1 MYPIYK
7 KMCNKINGRIA
18 ILICII
24 FLLGVYALIIW
35 KLVPLV
41 KNNFSHIWSLV
52 ETYAS
57 KLSKVP
63 FLEDLNSSTKIKFD
77 TLISSCGSIVSI
89 VVNIVLSH
97 IFGFYMLYNYDTIK
111 SYVKSIIPKKKLKL
125 ITDYTNKLSLNMR
138 VYLRG
143 TLIDTGILFVI
154 SFLLYLLIG
163 LDYPFI
169 LALFSALTNIIP
181 FIGPYI
187 GGIPAVLVGLSGSL
201 NLGII
206 TLAVIIFAQT
216 VESNFI
222 NPMIM
227 SKCIKINPLLIVIT
241 LSIMG
246 KFLGVIG
253 MVFAVPILIVIKLTI
268 EFIKKYKNN
277 INLKNPIKT

>member
-1 MYPIYK
+1 
-7 KMCNKINGRIA
+7 
-18 ILICII
+18 
-24 FLLGVYALIIW
+24 
-35 KLVPLV
+35 
-41 KNNFSHIWSLV
+41 
-52 ETYAS
+52 
-57 KLSKVP
+57 
-63 FLEDLNSSTKIKFD
+63 
-77 TLISSCGSIVSI
+77 
-89 VVNIVLSH
+89 
-97 IFGFYMLYNYDTIK
+97 MLYNYDTIK
-111 SYVKSIIPKKKLKL
+111 SYVKGLIPKKKLKL

-227 SKCIKINPLLIVIT
+227 SKCIKINPLLIVIA